1 VFAAVALLTLMTKPV
16 YEPSTQIEIDP
27 PGTQT
32 FSLDSRITANDP
44 EYLETQAKILQSER
58 LALNVIRKLHLSQ
71 TLDSASAGRKEQQA
85 GSGGKSQLLPS
96 EAIAL
101 KNFAKRLKVHRDTSS
116 RLISLSFAGH
126 DPKTAADIA
135 NGLVDEFIENRN
147 NTQHTAIIESSNWL
161 SRQLDDIR
169 TQLEQSSKELTD
181 FQKATG
187 IVDVDSNRNTVAEQM
202 SESNRQL
209 AQAQGDRIQLDALRQ
224 RAGSSPDSLPQI
236 HDNPVIQRLNEKL
249 AEVRT
254 ERSQAEVTYG
264 KNHPMMKRLENTINQ
279 LEKEVNQQKRDAMA
293 ELETR
298 YATARSREQLLQ
310 GEVRSTSK
318 AMNQL
323 GEYNALKKRVQA
335 QTELYNSLYAR
346 IKEAGIT
353 AASNFNN
360 VHVIDRAR
368 ALDTPSRPRTMLNL
382 TFGLF
387 AGLFGGA
394 VVAFIKQALDQRIYC
409 AKDIRCSTGVGTVS
423 VLPVIGRDSVG
434 RTLGRK
440 SILGLASRKDDRCA
454 SLLLERPDSA
464 ESEALRG
471 LCTSVTLSRREPQTQ
486 VFLVTSACAGEGKT
500 TVASNL
506 SIALAR
512 RGPTCLVDA
521 DIRKGGIAKAFG
533 VDSQYGLVDVL
544 AGGANLQL
552 AVSPTPNV
560 PGLSIVPAGKAVRN
574 PGELMVEHALSPL
587 VTALREQFEFIV
599 FDTPPILPYAD
610 GRVLSTLSDGLIFV
624 GRYRTTTRDE
634 ITRSMELLAEIKA
647 APIVNFVLNAADSS
661 SSEYRYYRRG

>member
-1 VFAAVALLTLMTKPV
+1 
-16 YEPSTQIEIDP
+16 
-27 PGTQT
+27 
-32 FSLDSRITANDP
+32 
-44 EYLETQAKILQSER
+44 
-58 LALNVIRKLHLSQ
+58 
-71 TLDSASAGRKEQQA
+71 
-85 GSGGKSQLLPS
+85 
-96 EAIAL
+96 
-101 KNFAKRLKVHRDTSS
+101 
-116 RLISLSFAGH
+116 
-126 DPKTAADIA
+126 
-135 NGLVDEFIENRN
+135 
-147 NTQHTAIIESSNWL
+147 
-161 SRQLDDIR
+161 
-169 TQLEQSSKELTD
+169 
-181 FQKATG
+181 
-187 IVDVDSNRNTVAEQM
+187 
-202 SESNRQL
+202 
-209 AQAQGDRIQLDALRQ
+209 
-224 RAGSSPDSLPQI
+224 
-236 HDNPVIQRLNEKL
+236 
-249 AEVRT
+249 
-254 ERSQAEVTYG
+254 
-264 KNHPMMKRLENTINQ
+264 
-279 LEKEVNQQKRDAMA
+279 
-293 ELETR
+293 
-298 YATARSREQLLQ
+298 
-310 GEVRSTSK
+310 
-318 AMNQL
+318 MNQL
-323 GEYNALKKRVQA
+323 GQYNALKKRVQA

-394 VVAFIKQALDQRIYC
+394 IVAFIKQALDQRIYS